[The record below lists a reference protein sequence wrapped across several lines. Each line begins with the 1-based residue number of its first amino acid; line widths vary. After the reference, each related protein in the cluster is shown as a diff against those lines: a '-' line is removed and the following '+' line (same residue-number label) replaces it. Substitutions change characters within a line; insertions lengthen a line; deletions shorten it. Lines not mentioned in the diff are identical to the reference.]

1 MCVVAMSSV
10 TSTAFAEDTPLSL
23 TVSQNLRHDSNLL
36 RTTNARS
43 DTVSTTALQADFNKA
58 YGRQTYRASARVA
71 RANYNR
77 FESLDND
84 ARALSASI
92 GSDFGANWQATLNG
106 SLNTSLNAPQ
116 DNPVNN
122 RLLRNV
128 RDYRD
133 LGATLQ
139 YGVGGR
145 WAIIGSYDTNR
156 LRFSED
162 FAQLRNADQE
172 SAGLRA
178 VYAASDLLSFG
189 FGPRLVTTRFPQNLA
204 NPENKDKNLDFTVNW
219 RVTGLSSLNLL
230 LSRRNTTAEQTN
242 GTDRTIN
249 AFTGSLGWNYTP
261 RGLLAYGVS
270 LTRATNADR
279 FQNAQNFTIGTGGNT
294 SRTFLGVQNVAA
306 DTIST
311 SLNLSS
317 TARLTGK
324 VSTSLSYGYT
334 RFELT
339 NDRSRSST
347 GVSVADQLIGNNAS
361 SSSSSSRLQSL
372 GWSVNYAAYRWLGV
386 NCSLQ
391 YYDQTPDLNRPK
403 FQGRSVDCG
412 ANVTLD
418 P

>member
-36 RTTNARS
+36 RSTNAQS
-43 DTVSTTALQADFNKA
+43 DTVSTTAVQADFNKA

-71 RANYNR
+71 RSNYNR

-84 ARALSASI
+84 ARALSV
-92 GSDFGANWQATLNG
+92 GLVSDFGANWQATING
-106 SLNTSLNAPQ
+106 SLTTSLNAPQ
-116 DNPVNN
+116 DNPANN

-128 RDYRD
+128 RDFRD
-133 LGATLQ
+133 VGGTLQ
-139 YGVGGR
+139 YGLGGR
-145 WAIIGSYDTNR
+145 WAIIGSYNNNR
-156 LRFSED
+156 FRFSED
-162 FAQLRNADQE
+162 SAQFRNSDQE

-178 VYAASDLLSFG
+178 VYAASDLVSFG
-189 FGPRLVTTRFPQNLA
+189 FGPRLVTTRFPENLA
-204 NPENKDKNLDFTVNW
+204 NPENKDRNLDFTVNW
-219 RVTGLSSLNLL
+219 RVTGLSNLNLL
-230 LSRRNTTAEQTN
+230 LSRRNTTVEQTT
-242 GTDRTIN
+242 GSDRTIN

-261 RGLLAYGVS
+261 RGLLSYGVS

-279 FQNAQNFTIGTGGNT
+279 FQNTQNFTLGTGST
-294 SRTFLGVQNVAA
+294 SRTLLAVQNVAA

-324 VSTSLSYGYT
+324 VSTALSYGYT
-334 RFELT
+334 RFERT

-347 GVSVADQLIGNNAS
+347 GVAGADQLIGNNAS
-361 SSSSSSRLQSL
+361 SSSSSSRLQSMA
-372 GWSVNYAAYRWLGV
+372 WSVSYAAYRWLGV
-386 NCSLQ
+386 NCTLQ
-391 YYDQTPDLNRPK
+391 YYDQTPDVNRPK

-412 ANVTLD
+412 ANFTLD